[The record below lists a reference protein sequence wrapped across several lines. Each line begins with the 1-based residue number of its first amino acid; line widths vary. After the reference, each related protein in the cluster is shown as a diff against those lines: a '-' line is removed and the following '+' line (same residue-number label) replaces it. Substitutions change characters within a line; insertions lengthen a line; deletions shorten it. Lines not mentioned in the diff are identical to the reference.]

1 MDAVTTGETCL
12 MMARQYGGKKQ
23 VKGRNNKKHAFL
35 NVTFAVYLVLH
46 NLILF
51 QVNAINTVV
60 KTMLEKNYK

>member
-12 MMARQYGGKKQ
+12 MMARQQGGKKQ

-60 KTMLEKNYK
+60 KTMLEKITN